1 MIYLLSNKAVS
12 TLVTNDTLYK
22 NVNNMYTSS
31 QMLKR
36 PSKKFYNTNSL
47 IANWKVTENHIE
59 INGSGTWQKE
69 IEFHK

>member
-36 PSKKFYNTNSL
+36 PSKKYYNTNSL
-47 IANWKVTENHIE
+47 IAN
-59 INGSGTWQKE
+59 
-69 IEFHK
+69 